1 MLILATSVYH
11 WKVCMLD
18 AASYESVST
27 LRNGRRVKIRALR
40 PDDRG
45 ELIAAVDRS
54 SPQSQYRR
62 FFSPKRSFTEEEIA
76 FFLNV
81 DFVKHVAL
89 VAVVE
94 ENGRPTIVGGGRY
107 VIVQPGRAEVAFA
120 VVDAYHGQ
128 GIGAALMHNLVAI
141 ACGAGVKELIAE
153 LLHENIAMLRVF
165 QKSGLQLKKRREEAG
180 IVQIT
185 MRLFASPGL
194 CREDTPATSN
204 PPQQDFDQ
212 VYRSNKS

>member
-18 AASYESVST
+18 AAKYEAVST
-27 LRNGRRVKIRALR
+27 LRNGRRVKVRALR

-54 SPQSQYRR
+54 SPKSLYRR
-62 FFSPKRSFTEEEIA
+62 FFSPKRSFTEKEIA

-81 DFVKHVAL
+81 DFVNHVAL

-107 VIVQPGRAEVAFA
+107 IIVQPGRAEVAFA

-128 GIGAALMHNLVAI
+128 GTGVALMHHLVAI
-141 ACGAGVKELIAE
+141 ARGAGVKELIAE
-153 LLHENIAMLRVF
+153 VLHENSAMLRVF
-165 QKSGLQLKKRREEAG
+165 QKSGLQVSKRREEAG
-180 IVQIT
+180 TVQIT
-185 MRLFASPGL
+185 MQLVASPGL
-194 CREDTPATSN
+194 CRRRHARDL
-204 PPQQDFDQ
+204 
-212 VYRSNKS
+212 